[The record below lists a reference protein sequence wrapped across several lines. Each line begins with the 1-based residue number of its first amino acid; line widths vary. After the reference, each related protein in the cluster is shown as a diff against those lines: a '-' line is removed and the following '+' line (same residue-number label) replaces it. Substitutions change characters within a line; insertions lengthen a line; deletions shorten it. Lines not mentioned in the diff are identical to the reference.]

1 MSQWIG
7 FTNQKLY
14 QCRLLLAQLAEVQS
28 APPVLQQALEE
39 SALYQLRDAWLSY
52 LAELG
57 DMVAYRQ
64 PVRSLAELLQ
74 HAPMTTGEMREL
86 QQLAD
91 DGFSWLAQML
101 AAADAQTRP
110 AGLNQPAQVV
120 QTMDAPV
127 KIALVETPES
137 PVAGWLLD
145 LTRLI
150 DGQRANRQES

>member
-14 QCRLLLAQLAEVQS
+14 QCRLLLEQLASLQS
-28 APPVLQQALEE
+28 APAALQQALEE

-64 PVRSLAELLQ
+64 PVRSLAELQ
-74 HAPMTTGEMREL
+74 QQAAMTTGEMREL

-91 DGFSWLAQML
+91 NGFSWLAQML
-101 AAADAQTRP
+101 AAAEAQGHP
-110 AGLNQPAQVV
+110 AGQSQPAATVQV
-120 QTMDAPV
+120 MDIPGR
-127 KIALVETPES
+127 IALVATPQS
-137 PVAGWLLD
+137 PVAWWLQN